1 MGNSQF
7 SIFRSAFRDACATWW
22 SKRSVLCD
30 ACVTSWIRHLQFLLL
45 LPLLVAASCSEP
57 QEHTAP
63 AINERDSV
71 PMMRTYGV
79 NTLISDSGVMRYR
92 MIAERWM
99 VNEVV
104 NPPRWIFPRGIFM
117 EQFDEKFHP
126 EAYIQADTAYYYT
139 VQKLWHLIGNVRV
152 KTVDGLRF
160 NSEELYWDQERHEL
174 YSNLFS
180 RVVTPERE
188 LQGNRFTSD
197 ERMQHYSVTT
207 AKGSFQQEDADKKN
221 AKGKDT
227 TAVDTTPKRAPAQP
241 RRTK

>member
-1 MGNSQF
+1 
-7 SIFRSAFRDACATWW
+7 
-22 SKRSVLCD
+22 
-30 ACVTSWIRHLQFLLL
+30 
-45 LPLLVAASCSEP
+45 
-57 QEHTAP
+57 
-63 AINERDSV
+63 
-71 PMMRTYGV
+71 MMRSYGV
-79 NTLISDSGVMRYR
+79 NTLISDSGVMKYR

-174 YSNLFS
+174 YSNVFS

-197 ERMQHYSVTT
+197 ERMHHYSVTT
-207 AKGSFQQEDADKKN
+207 AKGSFQQEDADKKKEN
-221 AKGKDT
+221 GKDT

-241 RRTK
+241 RKTK